1 VVFDSPFRFWSIIAS
16 RQRGG
21 ESVLAILEPCNAGTL
36 RSQCL
41 LFFSDVFL
49 AIPVVMCIG
58 LLNPELQDLR
68 FLKCL

>member
-1 VVFDSPFRFWSIIAS
+1 V
-16 RQRGG
+16 GTG